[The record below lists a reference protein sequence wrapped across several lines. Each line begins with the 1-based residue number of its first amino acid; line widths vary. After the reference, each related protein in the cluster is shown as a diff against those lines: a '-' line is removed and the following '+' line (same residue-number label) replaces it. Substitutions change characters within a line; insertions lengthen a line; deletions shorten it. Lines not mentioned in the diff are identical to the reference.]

1 MPTPTINTKIALEGE
16 KEYKAALSNINSGL
30 RVLDSEMK
38 KVSAQFLENGDSVE
52 ALSAK
57 NDVLSRQITSSNI
70 SRRSP

>member
-38 KVSAQFLENGDSVE
+38 KVSAQFLENGT
-52 ALSAK
+52 AWRHCPPK
-57 NDVLSRQITSSNI
+57 TTY
-70 SRRSP
+70 